1 METPK
6 TLYEIYDLVERIAR
20 SVPNVNTFTET
31 FESLNAEDTEYSA
44 VVLQF
49 RDGTQPSD
57 GFVRYRFYLGYAD
70 RVNDQGS
77 DKIKIQSVAE
87 QALRTIIN
95 KVNQDVEIEY
105 GTFTPFEQRFTAL
118 TTGGYVECSCTL
130 AVSDCNYETG
140 SVLRNGKVTI
150 TENGTTT
157 VVPSAGVDGFKQ
169 VEVTTD
175 VQPILEVKKVELPQ
189 NGTYT
194 WSPSEGYDGLS
205 KVTAVVTAGK
215 DFYDLA
221 GTKYRGSTI
230 SKFPDNMNFSAR
242 TYDTCSDM
250 FWGCTRLTTVPL
262 FDTSKATS
270 MQNMFR
276 GCLSLAAVPLFDTSS
291 VKNMQNMFR
300 AEYNGVVNSKL
311 TTVPLFDTRSVTN
324 MSGMFSSCVSLTEV
338 PLFDT
343 SSVTDMNNMFDYCIR
358 LTEVPLFDTSSVT
371 NMSSMFSR
379 CNNLNKVPDFDTSSV
394 TDIAAMFSQSTLSS
408 TPSFDM
414 SSVTDT
420 HRMFYGSFIKTI
432 GNLFKVMPTSNSVT
446 ATGMF
451 ESCSVLQT
459 GSDDL
464 GEFLSHC
471 KNINYM
477 FQDCKNL
484 KSATVTTIGDWT
496 LSPNCTS
503 IAGLFYDC
511 TQLLQ
516 CPCIDMTYVT
526 FIYKMFYGCSSL
538 QLLYKGGLKN
548 LKCDCDLSPCTALT
562 HDSLVDLFNVIAT
575 VSGNT
580 TLTLGETNL
589 AKLTDEEKA
598 IATGKGWT
606 LK

>member
-175 VQPILEVKKVELPQ
+175 VQPILEVKKVEIPQ

-215 DFYDLA
+215 DFYDLN
-221 GTKYRGSTI
+221 GTKYRGSSI
-230 SKFPDNMNFSAR
+230 WEFPDNMNFSAR
-242 TYDTCSDM
+242 TYDTCVDM

-270 MQNMFR
+270 MKNMFR
-276 GCLSLAAVPLFDTSS
+276 GCRSLAAVPLFDTSS
-291 VKNMQNMFR
+291 VKNMQNMFY
-300 AEYNGVVNSKL
+300 AEYDGIVGNTF
-311 TTVPLFDTRSVTN
+311 TTVPLFDTRSVTD
-324 MSGMFSSCVSLTEV
+324 MSGMFSNCTSLTEV

-343 SSVTDMNNMFDYCIR
+343 SNVTDMYGMFSNCSS
-358 LTEVPLFDTSSVT
+358 LTTVPLFDTSNVT
-371 NMSSMFSR
+371 DMRYMFST
-379 CNNLNKVPDFDTSSV
+379 CSSLTTLGGFKNLSVAIDLSASTAITADSMVNVFNNL
-394 TDIAAMFSQSTLSS
+394 
-408 TPSFDM
+408 
-414 SSVTDT
+414 
-420 HRMFYGSFIKTI
+420 
-432 GNLFKVMPTSNSVT
+432 
-446 ATGMF
+446 
-451 ESCSVLQT
+451 
-459 GSDDL
+459 
-464 GEFLSHC
+464 
-471 KNINYM
+471 
-477 FQDCKNL
+477 
-484 KSATVTTIGDWT
+484 ATVTT
-496 LSPNCTS
+496 SPE
-503 IAGLFYDC
+503 L
-511 TQLLQ
+511 
-516 CPCIDMTYVT
+516 
-526 FIYKMFYGCSSL
+526 
-538 QLLYKGGLKN
+538 
-548 LKCDCDLSPCTALT
+548 
-562 HDSLVDLFNVIAT
+562 
-575 VSGNT
+575 
-580 TLTLGETNL
+580 
-589 AKLTDEEKA
+589 KLTTSVYNKLTSAQRA
-598 IATGKGWT
+598 IATKKGWKLT
-606 LK
+606 KVS